1 MALGRL
7 LGASVAGALALACQ
21 TVPRPPE
28 VTRAID
34 EAHVEALALA
44 FPREGEGLCTV
55 ELWVPGRANEDG
67 KTGDLVWE
75 LWIEGRPFAAGAAR
89 PEVALPKGQWVKATL
104 ALPLVYR
111 SASWSPDP
119 RALKVRF
126 KARLVRQFGYDAPA
140 TEIDERRTVQSEGAV
155 SFDRGGGP
163 FR

>member
-1 MALGRL
+1 MGLARL
-7 LGASVAGALALACQ
+7 CGAFAACALALACQ
-21 TVPRPPE
+21 TAPRPPE
-28 VTRAID
+28 VKRALD
-34 EAHVEALALA
+34 EAHVEALALK

-55 ELWVPGRANEDG
+55 ELWVPGRSNEDG

-89 PEVALPKGQWVKATL
+89 PDVALPRGQWVKVTL
-104 ALPLVYR
+104 GLPLLYR

-126 KARLVRQFGYDAPA
+126 SARLVRQFRYDAPA
-140 TEIDERRTVQSEGAV
+140 TEIDERRTVESEGAV
-155 SFDRGGGP
+155 SFDRQGGQ